1 MSSFDPSLKRNSLRT
16 EGETVSDRTANLKPW
31 LKGVSGNP
39 GGRPK
44 KKAITEELERLLE
57 EEAPNGDG
65 KTWAAAIAEA
75 LLKQAAKGDVRAI
88 TELANRVE
96 GKPVQAV
103 AAEVGGLEGLAEAIA
118 EGRKRVARLTD
129 QGS

>member
-1 MSSFDPSLKRNSLRT
+1 
-16 EGETVSDRTANLKPW
+16 VSDRTANLKPW
-31 LKGVSGNP
+31 PKGVSGNP

-65 KTWAAAIAEA
+65 KTWAATIAEA

-88 TELANRVE
+88 TELASPSWNWDVVFGFPRHTHSLPAKFVSWTRIISQLE
-96 GKPVQAV
+96 AV
-103 AAEVGGLEGLAEAIA
+103 TQPCTALADFKVSHT
-118 EGRKRVARLTD
+118 RRRP
-129 QGS
+129 

>member
-1 MSSFDPSLKRNSLRT
+1 M
-16 EGETVSDRTANLKPW
+16 SDRTANLKPW
-31 LKGVSGNP
+31 PKGVSGNP

-65 KTWAAAIAEA
+65 KTWAATIAEA

-88 TELANRVE
+88 TERT
-96 GKPVQAV
+96 
-103 AAEVGGLEGLAEAIA
+103 GLRHSFQLRNDASPRNELCW
-118 EGRKRVARLTD
+118 
-129 QGS
+129 